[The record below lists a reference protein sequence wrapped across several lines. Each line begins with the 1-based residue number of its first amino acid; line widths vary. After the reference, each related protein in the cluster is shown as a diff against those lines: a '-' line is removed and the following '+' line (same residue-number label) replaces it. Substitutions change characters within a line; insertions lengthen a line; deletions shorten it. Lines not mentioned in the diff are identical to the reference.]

1 MTPNIIV
8 KKKKIFRS
16 SIKMI
21 QNIKYLK
28 AEKIYGYDENNYGEW
43 NFYFEVSGDLAKLII
58 EDTEDRFSY
67 MTNDLE
73 SEIVEKY
80 TDSVIYKVFYMDKD
94 GGLEDEDA
102 EELHT
107 WQDTLDIC
115 ADDLSVSIENES
127 SESEYF
133 MIRFEDLI
141 PDYIDTPGFIDEF
154 ETYIYSFEDV
164 NKMTS
169 EEATKIINDI
179 IDDCTVEFTAFSYKN
194 FECNITGTYN
204 TLDIFE
210 EDFQWE
216 NNQGFLQNQ
225 FPRNPYDFNEDY
237 EKNIEWD
244 DLKQNLLSDGELT
257 QILTDFCHNQDYE
270 FERNGYTLR
279 IN

>member
-1 MTPNIIV
+1 MKT
-8 KKKKIFRS
+8 
-16 SIKMI
+16 SIK
-21 QNIKYLK
+21 NIDCVKIGKKEKYNEFGYIWEFTFTVDGELFKLLDESNYNYEELK
-28 AEKIYGYDENNYGEW
+28 FLEK
-43 NFYFEVSGDLAKLII
+43 
-58 EDTEDRFSY
+58 
-67 MTNDLE
+67 DLE
-73 SEIVEKY
+73 WELQMGGDKRY
-80 TDSVIYKVFYMDKD
+80 VFSTEFFDKD

-115 ADDLSVSIENES
+115 AEDLLECFSDLFNEG
-127 SESEYF
+127 EYF
-133 MIRFEDLI
+133 ISKFEDII
-141 PDYIDTPGFIDEF
+141 PSYISEEDVAGEFDSYCYSFSYVNEMTEEQGRKMIDE
-154 ETYIYSFEDV
+154 
-164 NKMTS
+164 
-169 EEATKIINDI
+169 IIR
-179 IDDCTVEFTAFSYKN
+179 DCTVEFTAFSN
-194 FECNITGTYN
+194 EDSDIFITGSYMS
-204 TLDIFE
+204 LDIFE

-270 FERNGYTLR
+270 FERDGYKLR

>member
-115 ADDLSVSIENES
+115 AEDLLECFSDLFNEG
-127 SESEYF
+127 EYF
-133 MIRFEDLI
+133 ISKFEHII
-141 PDYIDTPGFIDEF
+141 PYYISEEDVAEEF
-154 ETYIYSFEDV
+154 DSYYYSFSYV
-164 NKMTS
+164 NEMTEEQGRKMI
-169 EEATKIINDI
+169 EEIIR
-179 IDDCTVEFTAFSYKN
+179 DCTVEFTAFSN
-194 FECNITGTYN
+194 EDSDIFITGSYMS
-204 TLDIFE
+204 LDIFE
-210 EDFQWE
+210 EEFQWE
-216 NNQGFLQNQ
+216 DNQGFLQNQ

-257 QILTDFCHNQDYE
+257 QILTDFCHTQDYE

>member
-1 MTPNIIV
+1 
-8 KKKKIFRS
+8 
-16 SIKMI
+16 MI

-43 NFYFEVSGDLAKLII
+43 NFYFKVSGDLAKLII

-115 ADDLSVSIENES
+115 AEDLLECFSDLFNEG
-127 SESEYF
+127 EYF
-133 MIRFEDLI
+133 ISKFEHII
-141 PDYIDTPGFIDEF
+141 PYYISEEDVAEEFDTCC
-154 ETYIYSFEDV
+154 YSFSYV
-164 NKMTS
+164 NEMT
-169 EEATKIINDI
+169 EEQGKEMIEEIIR
-179 IDDCTVEFTAFSYKN
+179 DCTAEFTAFSNEDSDIFIVGSYMS
-194 FECNITGTYN
+194 
-204 TLDIFE
+204 LDIFE
-210 EDFQWE
+210 EEFQWE
-216 NNQGFLQNQ
+216 DNQGFWQDQ
-225 FPRNPYDFNEDY
+225 FPRNPFNRDDDEEQY
-237 EKNIEWD
+237 MIWERLKN
-244 DLKQNLLSDGELT
+244 NLLSDAELT

-270 FERNGYTLR
+270 FVRNGYTLR